1 MLERFGLEKIG
12 IVAAKEL
19 RDNLRDRRSTILSM
33 IYPLIGPVVLGMLVL
48 FVGATL
54 SAPKVSE
61 HVVVVQ
67 GSAQAPEFVAFV
79 REQGADV
86 VETDLEDIA
95 RAVRQ
100 GMHPAVLVFPDDYA
114 EAYAQERNVEIQLII
129 DSSRLSSI
137 MAIGRTVELVNR
149 FNRQIAQSRLAVH
162 GLDPDVASP
171 MSLKSVN
178 VAASLSISGIFLN
191 MMAPFLIFNVFIGG
205 VYLAIDTTAGERERG
220 SLEPLL
226 INPLP
231 RWQLMLGKYLASLAF
246 TALAVLAAVVAYKVI
261 FSGLGLLGVGL
272 KVNPSVGDFALI
284 FLVTV
289 PIQMLAVA
297 VQMIVATVTKSFKE
311 TQTYLGLLPLLPSVP
326 GMIMVFVPLQPTT
339 LSMLVPTYGQTI
351 LIGQIVRGE
360 GAPLGDLLLSG
371 GSTIAITIVLL
382 FMAARFY
389 NREQVAFAH

>member
-19 RDNLRDRRSTILSM
+19 RDNLRDRSSTILSM

-162 GLDPDVASP
+162 GLDPDVAS
-171 MSLKSVN
+171 
-178 VAASLSISGIFLN
+178 
-191 MMAPFLIFNVFIGG
+191 
-205 VYLAIDTTAGERERG
+205 
-220 SLEPLL
+220 
-226 INPLP
+226 
-231 RWQLMLGKYLASLAF
+231 
-246 TALAVLAAVVAYKVI
+246 
-261 FSGLGLLGVGL
+261 
-272 KVNPSVGDFALI
+272 
-284 FLVTV
+284 
-289 PIQMLAVA
+289 QM
-297 VQMIVATVTKSFKE
+297 
-311 TQTYLGLLPLLPSVP
+311 
-326 GMIMVFVPLQPTT
+326 
-339 LSMLVPTYGQTI
+339 
-351 LIGQIVRGE
+351 
-360 GAPLGDLLLSG
+360 
-371 GSTIAITIVLL
+371 
-382 FMAARFY
+382 
-389 NREQVAFAH
+389 

>member
-1 MLERFGLEKIG
+1 MLEKIGLKKLG

-33 IYPLIGPVVLGMLVL
+33 IYPLIGPVVLGALVL

-54 SAPKVSE
+54 AAPRVSE

-67 GSAQAPEFVAFV
+67 GADRAPEFVAFV

-95 RAVRQ
+95 LAVRQ
-100 GMHPAVLVFPDDYA
+100 GIHPAVLIFPQDYA
-114 EAYAQERNVEIQLII
+114 EAYAAQRNVEVELII

-137 MAIGRTVELVNR
+137 MVIGRTVELVNR
-149 FNRQIAQSRLAVH
+149 FNRQVAAERLAVH
-162 GLDPDVASP
+162 GLALDVASP
-171 MSLKSVN
+171 MTLKSVN

-231 RWQLMLGKYLASLAF
+231 RWQLMMGKYLASLAF
-246 TALAVLAAVVAYKVI
+246 TALAVLAAVVAYKLI
-261 FSGLGLLGVGL
+261 FAGLGLLGAGL
-272 KVNPSVGDFALI
+272 KVNPSIGDFALI

-339 LSMLVPTYGQTI
+339 VSMLVPTYGQTI

-360 GAPLGDLLLSG
+360 GAPLSDLLLSG
-371 GSTIAITIVLL
+371 GATVAITIGLL
-382 FMAARFY
+382 FLAARFY

>member
-1 MLERFGLEKIG
+1 MFDRIG
-12 IVAAKEL
+12 VVAAKEL
-19 RDNLRDRRSTILSM
+19 RDNLRDRRSTIMSM
-33 IYPLIGPVVLGMLVL
+33 VYPLIGPVVLGALVL

-61 HVVVVQ
+61 HVVVAK
-67 GSAQAPEFVAFV
+67 GSHLAPGFIAFV

-86 VETDLEDIA
+86 VETDQDDIA
-95 RAVRQ
+95 RAVRT
-100 GMHPAVLVFPDDYA
+100 GVHPAVLIFPDDYEENFA
-114 EAYAQERNVEIQLII
+114 AQRRVEIQLVI

-137 MAIGRTVELVNR
+137 MTIGRTVELVNR
-149 FNRQIAQSRLAVH
+149 YNRAVSAERLAVH
-162 GLDPDVASP
+162 GIEPDIASP
-171 MSLKSVN
+171 ISLDSVN

-226 INPLP
+226 INPIA
-231 RWQLMLGKYLASLAF
+231 RWQLMLGKYIASLVF
-246 TALAVLAAVVAYKVI
+246 TAIAVAAAVIAYKLI
-261 FSGLGLLGVGL
+261 FTAIGLLGVGL

-297 VQMIVATVTKSFKE
+297 VQMIVATITKSFKE

-326 GMIMVFVPLQPTT
+326 GMIMVFVPLQP
-339 LSMLVPTYGQTI
+339 SAWAMMIPTYGQTI

-360 GAPLGDLLLSG
+360 GADLGYLLLSAG
-371 GSTIAITIVLL
+371 ATMAITVGLL
-382 FMAARFY
+382 FLAARFY

>member
-1 MLERFGLEKIG
+1 MLEKVW
-12 IVAAKEL
+12 IVVGKEL

-33 IYPLIGPVVLGMLVL
+33 IYPLIGPVVLGALVL

-61 HVVVVQ
+61 HVVVAQ
-67 GSAQAPEFVAFV
+67 GSDQAPEFVAFV
-79 REQGADV
+79 REQGADL
-86 VETDLEDIA
+86 VETDIA
-95 RAVRQ
+95 DVDRAVRQ
-100 GMHPAVLVFPDDYA
+100 GTHPAVLVFPPDFSEGYA
-114 EAYAQERNVEIQLII
+114 AEQNMEVLLII

-137 MAIGRTVELVNR
+137 MSIGRTVELVNR
-149 FNRQIAQSRLAVH
+149 FNREVAANRLAIH
-162 GLDPDVASP
+162 GLAPDVASP
-171 MSLKSVN
+171 VTLRSVN

-191 MMAPFLIFNVFIGG
+191 MMAPFLIFTVFIGG

-231 RWQLMLGKYLASLAF
+231 RWQLMMGKYIASLAF
-246 TALAVLAAVVAYKVI
+246 TSLAVLAAVVAYKVI
-261 FSGLGLLGVGL
+261 FSGLGMLGVGL
-272 KVNPSVGDFALI
+272 KVNPTIGDFALI

-297 VQMIVATVTKSFKE
+297 VQIIVATVTKSFKE

-339 LSMLVPTYGQTI
+339 FSMLVPTYGQTI

-360 GAPLGDLLLSG
+360 GAPLDDLLLSG
-371 GSTIAITIVLL
+371 GATIAITIALL
-382 FMAARFY
+382 FLAARFY